1 MKKNKLLVIILIS
14 VILLI
19 SIIAAFLFLATDMFK
34 SKKKIFNNYLEQAK
48 MGSII
53 NLSGYDNYA
62 ERILKESH
70 TNEGKITIV
79 SDELNIDEEIEF
91 STKTNKE
98 SDMASGK
105 IVFSQDG
112 GQKINIE
119 YLKNE
124 ELYGVKCI
132 YKQYLALVNNNLK
145 EFASKIGLD
154 EDDVPDKIEINI
166 DDYLNQNSNGIEEEF
181 NAVVNKYLKLVIS
194 KMPEKNYSKISKEK
208 IEVQGKS
215 IEADGYKLTINEND
229 FLNIVK
235 EIVKTAKDDQ
245 ELYNLINQLRKIS
258 QEESYNYEEYQDFIA
273 NLETELNQTE
283 NSENDKMNLTL
294 SVYKQG
300 DKLVKFYTK
309 LEVAEEGT
317 DSYMYMDFA
326 IENNSTIKANY
337 VLNANNDIY
346 SELSAKR
353 EINLVINKTETND
366 KENLEI
372 SYKIKTNDEETSSVN
387 ITTSLSNSNS
397 DNVEMDMKLDIYSDY
412 LNANIEISNNTV
424 FDENIEVQ
432 EFSEVDYVLL
442 SDYSEEQISKILNDL
457 KKKISKQIDIN
468 RTVIGSIL
476 NNYYSLFNTMQSAA
490 ENTRKAQQEEEDL
503 ISRASQEADQQVI
516 SIFNAQFVAYEGEQ
530 RGSSVKALINA
541 VKTSNQIN
549 ANHTID
555 IDYGIEDIESSSTY
569 NISLEYDGE
578 GYVNRINIEEQ

>member
-490 ENTRKAQQEEEDL
+490 ENTRKAQQEEDL